1 MRQILVMKRLCIN
14 WNKNVYY
21 LLSISG
27 CLGIIFIVA
36 IAVVPEKSQLKQM
49 LAMHYLQSTD
59 QIKSI
64 LFIKPTKS

>member
-1 MRQILVMKRLCIN
+1 MQRLCIN

-36 IAVVPEKSQLKQM
+36 IAVVPEKSQLKKKKTTNIYI
-49 LAMHYLQSTD
+49 AD
-59 QIKSI
+59 VGKA
-64 LFIKPTKS
+64 LFATHRSNQPYS